1 MARGRRWYTGAG
13 SGSDELV
20 AGGGILE
27 LLAKTYGHKTLF
39 EYQEASGKVP
49 SSPPHIQMR

>member
-1 MARGRRWYTGAG
+1 M
-13 SGSDELV
+13 

-49 SSPPHIQMR
+49 SPPPHIQMR

>member
-1 MARGRRWYTGAG
+1 VAG
-13 SGSDELV
+13 GGILALVGGSDELM

-39 EYQEASGKVP
+39 EYQEASGKVLSP
-49 SSPPHIQMR
+49 PPHIPIR